1 MPQNLRQTKI
11 TVGASPPGKKKILDP
26 RMQLLADVALV

>member
-1 MPQNLRQTKI
+1 MPQNPRQTKI
-11 TVGASPPGKKKILDP
+11 TVGASPPGKKILDP